1 MINSGKFIISL
12 DFELLWGVRDK
23 RDVASYGDHILGVYA
38 VLPRM
43 LELFRKY
50 DIKVTFA
57 SVGMLFADGAET
69 LDQYL
74 PPTLPCYSDK
84 IFSPYGQYLEQ
95 LKLDEALAPYH
106 FPGSLIELIQ
116 AYPEHEISSHT
127 FSHYYTLEEGQTLEQ
142 FEADLN
148 AAIRIAKD
156 QGIELESLVFP
167 RNQYSFEHLAL
178 ASKLGFRSFRGNEK
192 AWFYQVGP
200 DAENSLL
207 KRAFKLLDSYLN
219 ISGHNTTKLS
229 QIGSSLPYNIPS
241 SRFLRPYSARLKPFE
256 GLRLKRIKKSMQY
269 AAQQGEVFHL
279 WWHPH
284 NFGVNQDANLNF
296 LEDILKHC
304 VSLNKRYGFESLTM
318 SDLSNHLDKK
328 SNFE

>member
-1 MINSGKFIISL
+1 MESGKFIISL

-23 RDVASYGDHILGVYA
+23 RDIVTYGDHILGVYE

-50 DIKVTFA
+50 DSKVTFA
-57 SVGMLFADGAET
+57 SVGMLFADGIEE
-69 LDQYL
+69 LDQFL
-74 PPTLPCYSDK
+74 PPTLPYYSNK
-84 IFSPYGQYLEQ
+84 IFSPYGQYLDQ
-95 LKLDEALAPYH
+95 LKLDEALFPYH
-106 FPGSLIELIQ
+106 FAKSLIELIQ
-116 AYPEHEISSHT
+116 SNPEHEIGSHT
-127 FSHYYTLEEGQTLEQ
+127 FSHYYTLEEGQTLGQ

-148 AAIRIAKD
+148 AAIRVSKE
-156 QGIELESLVFP
+156 QGIKLESLVFP

-192 AWFYQVGP
+192 AWFYEVGS

-207 KRAFKLLDSYLN
+207 KRVIKLLDSYIN

-229 QIGSSLPYNIPS
+229 KIENSVPYNIPS
-241 SRFLRPYSARLKPFE
+241 SRFLRPYSTRLKLLE
-256 GLRLKRIKKSMQY
+256 GLRLRRIKKCMQN

-284 NFGVNQDANLNF
+284 NFGINQDANLNF
-296 LEDILKHC
+296 LEELLKHYK
-304 VSLNKRYGFESLTM
+304 SLNSQYGFESLTM
-318 SDLSNHLDKK
+318 TALANQLDGKG
-328 SNFE
+328 